1 MRALLKTLVPTALI
15 LLSGCATT
23 DATLADMV
31 KRKGDG
37 IYKATSVGYVDGL
50 DQAIK
55 QCKMDGNKKLEIIT
69 TASEYD
75 YVLRK
80 NLTVYVFKCIDK

>member
-1 MRALLKTLVPTALI
+1 MFRIAIVAVSI
-15 LLSGCATT
+15 LLSGCAKH
-23 DATLADMV
+23 DATLAEMV

-37 IYKATSVGYVDGL
+37 IYKATSVGVVDGL

-80 NLTVYVFKCIDK
+80 NLTVYIFKCVDK